1 MKISLNGPPTGG
13 PGLNRLQVLP
23 GTCQVLPGT
32 CQVPSGTSR
41 YPPEASKVPEIT
53 QIVFL
58 TALVVKT
65 AIQIEQRS
73 IFLFF
78 ISSTQV
84 SAVDLN

>member
-13 PGLNRLQVLP
+13 PGLNRL
-23 GTCQVLPGT
+23 QVLPGT